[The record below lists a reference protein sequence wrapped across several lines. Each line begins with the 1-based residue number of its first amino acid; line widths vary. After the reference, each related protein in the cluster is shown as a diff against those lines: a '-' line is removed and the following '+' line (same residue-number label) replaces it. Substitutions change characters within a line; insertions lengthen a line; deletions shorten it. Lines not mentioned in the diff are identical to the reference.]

1 MNLKIFK
8 LRSGEEIICVV
19 LEEMKT
25 KYKIKDPFVF
35 KSSTTHDKIA
45 SYDMTILRDWLSNS
59 EVKTVT
65 IPKNHITLEIIPN
78 ADTVKLYELQLESE
92 KSVQEKIVTEESNE
106 DDHHMDAEKI
116 LNDFLSS
123 MMNDISGKMPYD
135 EYMQDDYLSSTNSNK
150 AKRNKNKRKNT
161 SKSPSFSPEI
171 SPGELDRHGIYVTM
185 MIPSESIMNLITA
198 GILNPKDLLQMISE
212 VKRKNRFSGDEKDRQ
227 DFGNKLSDWNPDPES
242 GDYK

>member
-8 LRSGEEIICVV
+8 LRSGEEIICLV

-35 KSSTTHDKIA
+35 KSSTSHDKIG

-65 IPKNHITLEIIPN
+65 IPKNHITLEITPN
-78 ADTVKLYELQLESE
+78 TDTIKLYELQMESE
-92 KSVQEKIVTEESNE
+92 KSIEEKIVTEELAE
-106 DDHHMDAEKI
+106 DDHQINAEKM

-135 EYMQDDYLSSTNSNK
+135 PYVQDDYLTRSTPDK
-150 AKRNKNKRKNT
+150 QKRNKNKRKNS
-161 SKSPSFSPEI
+161 SKSPLFSPEM

-198 GILNPKDLLQMISE
+198 GILNPKDLLQMINE